1 MEMVRNCL
9 SDRHLYYG
17 KRKNVSNSGIKA
29 KNIVSCNEIEQAY
42 RLRHE
47 VFSKEL
53 TWVPAASDGRE
64 VDAYDENAEHFGVF
78 RNHKILSY
86 LRLVMPSYR
95 FMLEKE
101 FSCLVSPG
109 HEIRKSSDTCE
120 VSRLCVS
127 DVERG
132 TKVESPVGKVGVSM
146 LLYRS
151 VYQWCIRYGVRHL
164 YLVVEYRVYRL
175 LSMLGFPCALV
186 GEPTRMP
193 DGVVA
198 VAALMDW
205 RRFEEIN
212 WSRRPELV
220 SWFNQSQ
227 AFQGGLPLQ
236 PLEPG
241 SQLQA
246 FS

>member
-1 MEMVRNCL
+1 MEVGRYCAYDKHQHN
-9 SDRHLYYG
+9 
-17 KRKNVSNSGIKA
+17 RKCIGLLETEFSA
-29 KNIVSCNEIEQAY
+29 KNIAYADEIEQAY

-53 TWVPAASDGRE
+53 AWVPISSDGRE
-64 VDAYDENAEHFGVF
+64 VDAYDVHAEHFGVF
-78 RNHKILSY
+78 RNHCIASY
-86 LRLVMPSYR
+86 LRLVMPGYR

-109 HEIRKSSDTCE
+109 HEIRKASDTCE

-127 DVERG
+127 HDERG
-132 TKVESPVGKVGVSM
+132 TKVDTAIGHIGVSM
-146 LLYRS
+146 FLYRS

-164 YLVVEYRVYRL
+164 YLVVEHRVFRL
-175 LSMLGFPCALV
+175 LSMLGFPCSLV

-198 VAALMDW
+198 VAAVMDW
-205 RRFEEIN
+205 RKFEEVN
-212 WSRRPELV
+212 GRKRPALI

-236 PLEPG
+236 PLEHG
-241 SQLQA
+241 SQPRA